1 MKKHEQRKNVVNR
14 RDFLKI
20 ASIGVAAAGM
30 VPALAREAKA
40 DVKKLKFTFACSP
53 YDRLQA
59 LINGAV
65 QVEGVEL
72 NFLPLEVEET
82 FWRQLRYQEFDGSEL
97 SFSSYILARSRG
109 DDRFIALPV
118 FTSRVFRHS
127 SVYINTKKGIARP
140 EDLKGKTVGVPEYQ
154 MTAALWLRGL
164 FQHEY
169 GVYPRDIKW
178 RSGGQEMPGR
188 EEKLTLKLPP
198 DIDYAAIPRN
208 KTLSQMLDA
217 GQIDA
222 LFTAL
227 APSCFTNGSPNVK
240 RLWENYK
247 DVEGEYYRKT
257 GIFPIM
263 HGVALK
269 RSVYKENPWV
279 AQSLYKALVASKN
292 IALENLKQ
300 NGVLYAALPWLVP
313 EVERTR
319 KIMGEDWWP
328 YGIDKNRK
336 TIEAMCQYSYEQGLA
351 EKLMKIEDLFAPE
364 TFTEF
369 KR

>member
-1 MKKHEQRKNVVNR
+1 
-14 RDFLKI
+14 
-20 ASIGVAAAGM
+20 
-30 VPALAREAKA
+30 
-40 DVKKLKFTFACSP
+40 
-53 YDRLQA
+53 
-59 LINGAV
+59 
-65 QVEGVEL
+65 
-72 NFLPLEVEET
+72 
-82 FWRQLRYQEFDGSEL
+82 
-97 SFSSYILARSRG
+97 
-109 DDRFIALPV
+109 
-118 FTSRVFRHS
+118 
-127 SVYINTKKGIARP
+127 VYVNTKKGIQKP
-140 EDLKGKTVGVPEYQ
+140 EDLRGKTIGVPEYQ

-169 GVYPRDIKW
+169 GVHPRDVKW
-178 RSGGQEMPGR
+178 RSGGQETPGR

-198 DIDYAAIPRN
+198 DIDYKPIPKD

-217 GQIDA
+217 GEIDA
-222 LFTAL
+222 MFTAL
-227 APSCFTNGSPNVK
+227 APSCFVKGSPNVK

-247 DVEGEYYRKT
+247 DVEAEYYQKT

-263 HGVALK
+263 HTIAIK

-292 IALENLKQ
+292 VALKNLQ
-300 NGVLYAALPWLVP
+300 LTGTLQAALPWLVP

-319 KIMGEDWWP
+319 KIMGDDWWP
-328 YGIDKNRK
+328 YGIEKNRK

-369 KR
+369 KI